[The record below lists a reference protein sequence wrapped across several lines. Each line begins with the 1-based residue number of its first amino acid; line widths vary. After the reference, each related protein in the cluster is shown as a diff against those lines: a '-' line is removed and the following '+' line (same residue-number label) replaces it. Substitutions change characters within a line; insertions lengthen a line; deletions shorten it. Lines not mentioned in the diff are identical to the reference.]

1 MKLFIYIVVVFVV
14 VVFLYLKKMIMDS
27 VLELISLLMLCN
39 MYMLVMMRWNGVN
52 ERIIEL
58 FII

>member
-1 MKLFIYIVVVFVV
+1 MKLFIYIFVVFVV

-27 VLELISLLMLCN
+27 VLELISLLCN

>member
-1 MKLFIYIVVVFVV
+1 MKLFIYIDVVFVV

-27 VLELISLLMLCN
+27 VLELIRLLCN

-52 ERIIEL
+52 KRIIEL